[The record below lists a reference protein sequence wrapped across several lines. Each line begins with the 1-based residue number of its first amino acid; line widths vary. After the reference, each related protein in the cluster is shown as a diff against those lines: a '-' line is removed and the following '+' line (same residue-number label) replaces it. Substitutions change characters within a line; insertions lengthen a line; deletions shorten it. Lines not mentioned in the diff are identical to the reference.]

1 MRILNQG
8 GSMFRFK
15 LVMTYGDDL
24 TGEEGLL
31 PVGWDWAT
39 PTPLYSNPHK
49 YHYRGLAHDLIEHM
63 GEQNG
68 TVEDELRAFGAAIF
82 GRYNMGTSTSAINL
96 GIEIG
101 SSINNYIERPKHTRV
116 CEEVLE
122 IQDQLWEGILKE
134 SRHILTVPLK
144 PKDKR
149 PIMHWISK
157 GFMQAQRRY
166 KSSDC
171 MVNLYESVTRQ
182 LHEALRFTESPKA
195 VYVTVD
201 IPTEIVHVRVKEHV
215 YD

>member
-1 MRILNQG
+1 
-8 GSMFRFK
+8 MFRFK
-15 LVMTYGDDL
+15 LAMTFGDGL

-31 PVGWDWAT
+31 PVGWDSWAT
-39 PTPLYSNPHK
+39 PTPLYPQPHK
-49 YHYRGLAHDLIEHM
+49 DHYRGLAHDLIEHM

-68 TVEDELRAFGAAIF
+68 TAEDELRAFGACIF
-82 GRYNMGTSTSAINL
+82 GRYNMGDIYSAFHI

-101 SSINNYIERPKHTRV
+101 SFINNYIERPKHTRV

-144 PKDKR
+144 PTDKR

-157 GFMQAQRRY
+157 GYMQALRRY
-166 KSSDC
+166 KSSGC
-171 MVNLYESVTRQ
+171 MTNLYFSVARQ
-182 LHEALRFTESPKA
+182 LSEALRFTESPKA

>member
-1 MRILNQG
+1 
-8 GSMFRFK
+8 MFRFK
-15 LVMTYGDDL
+15 LAMTFGDGL

-31 PVGWDWAT
+31 PIGWDSWAT

-49 YHYRGLAHDLIEHM
+49 GHYRGLAHDLIEHI
-63 GEQNG
+63 GEQHG
-68 TVEDELRAFGAAIF
+68 TAEDELRAFGAVLF
-82 GRYNMGTSTSAINL
+82 GRYNMGVTTNAFHL

-101 SSINNYIERPKHTRV
+101 SFINNYIERPKHTRV
-116 CEEVLE
+116 CKEVLE
-122 IQDQLWEGILKE
+122 VQDQLWEGILKE
-134 SRHILTVPLK
+134 SGYTLTVPLK

-166 KSSDC
+166 KSSAC
-171 MVNLYESVTRQ
+171 MVNLYDSVNRQ
-182 LHEALRFTESPKA
+182 LREALRFTEFPKA

>member
-1 MRILNQG
+1 
-8 GSMFRFK
+8 MFRFK
-15 LVMTYGDDL
+15 LVMTFGDGL

-31 PVGWDWAT
+31 PVGWDSWAT

-49 YHYRGLAHDLIEHM
+49 GHYRGLAHDLIEHM

-68 TVEDELRAFGAAIF
+68 TAEDELRAFGAVLF
-82 GRYNMGTSTSAINL
+82 GRYNMGVTTNAFHL

-101 SSINNYIERPKHTRV
+101 SFINNYIERPKHTRV
-116 CEEVLE
+116 CGEVLE
-122 IQDQLWEGILKE
+122 VQDQLWEGILKE
-134 SRHILTVPLK
+134 SGYTLTVPLK

-166 KSSDC
+166 KSSAC
-171 MVNLYESVTRQ
+171 MVNLYESVTRE
-182 LHEALRFTESPKA
+182 LREALRYSESPKA

>member
-1 MRILNQG
+1 
-8 GSMFRFK
+8 MFRFK
-15 LVMTYGDDL
+15 LAMTYGNEH

-31 PVGWDWAT
+31 PIGWDSWAT

-49 YHYRGLAHDLIEHM
+49 DHYRGLAHDLIEHM

-68 TVEDELRAFGAAIF
+68 TAEDELRALGAVIF
-82 GRYNMGTSTSAINL
+82 GRYNMGTSNNAFHL

-101 SSINNYIERPKHTRV
+101 SFINNYIERPKHTRV

-134 SRHILTVPLK
+134 SRHLLTVPLK
-144 PKDKR
+144 PTDKR

-157 GFMQAQRRY
+157 GFMQARRRY
-166 KSSDC
+166 KSSAC
-171 MVNLYESVTRQ
+171 MVNLYESVNRQ
-182 LHEALRFTESPKA
+182 LREALRFTEFPKA
-195 VYVTVD
+195 VYVTID
-201 IPTEIVHVRVKEHV
+201 IPTEIVHVRVKEYV

>member
-1 MRILNQG
+1 
-8 GSMFRFK
+8 MFRFK
-15 LVMTYGDDL
+15 LAMTFGDGL

-31 PVGWDWAT
+31 PVGWDSWAT
-39 PTPLYSNPHK
+39 PTPLYSQPHK
-49 YHYRGLAHDLIEHM
+49 DHYRGLAHDLIEHM

-68 TVEDELRAFGAAIF
+68 TAEDELRAFGAVLF
-82 GRYNMGTSTSAINL
+82 GRYNMGDIYSAFHI

-101 SSINNYIERPKHTRV
+101 SFINNHIERPKHTRV

-122 IQDQLWEGILKE
+122 IQDQLWEGILKK
-134 SRHILTVPLK
+134 SRHTLTVPLK

-157 GFMQAQRRY
+157 GYMQALRRY
-166 KSSDC
+166 KSSSC
-171 MVNLYESVTRQ
+171 MTNLYFSVAHQ
-182 LHEALRFTESPKA
+182 LNEALRYSKSPKA
-195 VYVTVD
+195 VYVTID

>member
-68 TVEDELRAFGAAIF
+68 TVEDELRAYGAVLF
-82 GRYNMGTSTSAINL
+82 GRYNMGTTHSAFHL
-96 GIEIG
+96 GIDIG
-101 SSINNYIERPKHTRV
+101 LFINNYIERPKHMRV
-116 CEEVLE
+116 CKEVLE
-122 IQDQLWEGILKE
+122 VQDQLWEGILKE
-134 SRHILTVPLK
+134 SGYILTVPLK
-144 PKDKR
+144 PIDKR
-149 PIMHWISK
+149 PIMHWLSV
-157 GFMQAQRRY
+157 GFMQARRRY
-166 KSSDC
+166 KSSQC
-171 MVNLYESVTRQ
+171 MINLYLSVARQ